1 MQVTLTHING
11 KPIQDRRQVRVIN
24 TVKEFEECV
33 NECCRL
39 PDNERWFSTCRVERL
54 RRNINDSLS
63 RGHAWYGNACLAE
76 WLDIVYAKLQEL
88 DAKIALLELA
98 GQL

>member
-24 TVKEFEECV
+24 TVNEFEECV

-54 RRNINDSLS
+54 RAISTTHSVEDMLGTVTLAS
-63 RGHAWYGNACLAE
+63 RSGSTLFTPSCKN
-76 WLDIVYAKLQEL
+76 
-88 DAKIALLELA
+88 
-98 GQL
+98 

>member
-54 RRNINDSLS
+54 RRNINDNAHCG
-63 RGHAWYGNACLAE
+63 RAFHAACLAE

-88 DAKIALLELA
+88 DAKIALLELS